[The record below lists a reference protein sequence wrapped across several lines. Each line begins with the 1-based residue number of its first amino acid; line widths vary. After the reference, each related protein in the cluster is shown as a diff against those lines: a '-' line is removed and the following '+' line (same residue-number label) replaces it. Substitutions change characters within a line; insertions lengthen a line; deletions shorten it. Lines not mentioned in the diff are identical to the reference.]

1 VAALSVN
8 IQSFALF
15 VVAALLT
22 GAGSSFF
29 QQFRFAAI
37 ESLKSPDMAGPA
49 LSAMMLFTVAG
60 AFLGPEL
67 GTLGHKMLD
76 GYAEYTGSYLI
87 LASVIIVAIVI
98 FSMFEN
104 PPTKEEESS
113 KSGRSGFDIAKQPV
127 FIVALLSA
135 CIGYAVMSFIMTS
148 TPLSMHQLQSHS
160 LADSKWV
167 IQSHMAAMFLP
178 SLFSGFLL
186 KRFGPSYLMITG
198 SILYLLV
205 AVVALSGQAV
215 VHYWWALLI
224 LGVGWN
230 LLFLSGTTLLP
241 SAYKHNERFKAQAI
255 NDFTVFS
262 LQALASLSAGWVLIS
277 YGWNTTI
284 LICIPLTLVVLIT
297 AAYYQFGISKR
308 ESKT

>member
-1 VAALSVN
+1 
-8 IQSFALF
+8 
-15 VVAALLT
+15 
-22 GAGSSFF
+22 
-29 QQFRFAAI
+29 
-37 ESLKSPDMAGPA
+37 
-49 LSAMMLFTVAG
+49 MMLFTVAG

-67 GTLGHKMLD
+67 GTLGHKMLE

-87 LASVIIVAIVI
+87 LASVIIVSIII
-98 FSMFEN
+98 FSMFET
-104 PPTKEEESS
+104 PPTKEEENS

-148 TPLSMHQLQSHS
+148 TPLSMHQLQGHS

-215 VHYWWALLI
+215 IHYWWALLI

-241 SAYKHNERFKAQAI
+241 SAYEHNERFKAQAI

-284 LICIPLTLVVLIT
+284 LICIPLTLVVLIS